1 MKIISINGIAAHN
14 FTNVVIRQK
23 KDIIN
28 LILEC
33 STYLLINK
41 NNDKIHY
48 KVNNSSKLNNGDI
61 SIVIF
66 IDKMSRLFFCS
77 ENKIQSFIFPFALNL
92 NKPSKVM
99 LSYCGHD
106 ITLDIL
112 SMMKSI
118 FYKKEPDDLY
128 AIYDELFNNE
138 IYNSKSYDERVY
150 LDKLLYN
157 LIIFEDGYLRFDF
170 HDEENERGDY
180 HPLHHVDFFYSNK
193 ATFKIGLSG
202 MLNISECIDVLDTNK
217 KCYYISKMK

>member
-1 MKIISINGIAAHN
+1 MKIISINGIAACN
-14 FTNVVIRQK
+14 FKNVVIRQK

-33 STYLLINK
+33 STYLLTNK
-41 NNDKIHY
+41 DSDKIHY
-48 KVNNSSKLNNGDI
+48 EVNNSSKLNNGDI

-66 IDKMSRLFFCS
+66 IDKMSRLFFCT
-77 ENKIQSFIFPFALNL
+77 ENKIQSLKFPFVLNL
-92 NKPSKVM
+92 NKPSEVI

-138 IYNSKSYDERVY
+138 IYNSKSCDERVY

-170 HDEENERGDY
+170 YDEENKRGDY
-180 HPLHHVDFFYSNK
+180 HPLHHVDFFYSNE

-202 MLNISECIDVLDTNK
+202 MLNILECIDVLDRNK
-217 KCYYISKMK
+217 KCSYISNMK